1 MTLWKNT
8 KNKTWR
14 MEKTTKTYEKKT
26 DEKEKCPP
34 LECEN
39 SWHMEN
45 TASFHLGSNAVQLRV
60 FTFDAGRREN
70 TRMEWPLNPFSW
82 IYYKFFIFGCRARN
96 KNYPNTICMYIAI
109 LNESVELA
117 GILPMYIYRTAMRT
131 HTPQN
136 EKENTFTFIL
146 ISNHPCPSIGHF
158 LCQQRYQLYCKQPK
172 HNYTNRI
179 DLRKS

>member
-8 KNKTWR
+8 KNKTRR

-26 DEKEKCPP
+26 DEREKCPP

-60 FTFDAGRREN
+60 FTFDANRREN

-109 LNESVELA
+109 WNENVECA
-117 GILPMYIYRTAMRT
+117 GILPMFIYRTAMRT
-131 HTPQN
+131 HTHT
-136 EKENTFTFIL
+136 KWT
-146 ISNHPCPSIGHF
+146 
-158 LCQQRYQLYCKQPK
+158 QPICCRK
-172 HNYTNRI
+172 HI
-179 DLRKS
+179 HIHSHQ